1 VRLGVLGWPVGHSR
15 SPAMHNAAL
24 GELGLADW
32 RYQLLPV
39 PPGLLSETVGALA
52 GSGFVGANVT
62 IPHKQAAFRL
72 ADEASRATREIGA
85 ANTLTFSPAGGI
97 AAENTDAPG
106 VVAALERPV
115 RGLRVLVLGAGGS
128 GRAAVWAMRDEGAAE
143 VMVWNRTPERARALA
158 AEMGVSWVPAP
169 VPADVLVNCTSI
181 GLERSASQA
190 GALNQIGLSFDQIG
204 EYSDVVDLV
213 YSPGSTPLLG
223 AARALGIHAVDG
235 LDVLAAQGAL
245 SLRIWT
251 GRSVPIDLMR
261 RAARQGY
268 ASA

>member
-1 VRLGVLGWPVGHSR
+1 
-15 SPAMHNAAL
+15 MHNAAL
-24 GELGLADW
+24 AELGLAGW

-39 PPGLLSETVGALA
+39 PPALLPDTVAALA
-52 GSGFVGANVT
+52 GSGFLGANVT

-72 ADEASRATREIGA
+72 ADEASRAAREIAA
-85 ANTLTFSPAGGI
+85 ANTLTFSPDGAI

-128 GRAAVWAMRDEGAAE
+128 GRAAVWAMREEGAAD
-143 VMVWNRTPERARALA
+143 VIVWNRTPERARELA

-181 GLERSASQA
+181 GLERSASEA
-190 GALNQIGLSFDQIG
+190 GALNQLGLSFDQIG

-251 GRSVPIDLMR
+251 GRPAPLDLMR

-268 ASA
+268 TSG